1 MNPKFK
7 KIMIVDDNEF
17 DSYITTR
24 LIQNS
29 NLATEVIEF
38 NSAKLAL
45 EFLAENQN
53 NIKML
58 PDVILLDIYMPLMD
72 GFEFIEKFKG
82 LSPEAN
88 SYCTICVVSTTV
100 NDYYIHKAKIDEN
113 IRFTSKPITTE
124 FLSNLN

>member
-1 MNPKFK
+1 MSPKFK

-17 DSYITTR
+17 DSYITAR

-45 EFLAENQN
+45 EFLVENQN
-53 NIKML
+53 NTKIL

-82 LSPEAN
+82 LSAEAN
-88 SYCTICVVSTTV
+88 SYCKICVVSTTV

-113 IRFTSKPITTE
+113 IKFTSKPITTD
-124 FLSNLN
+124 FLNSLD

>member
-1 MNPKFK
+1 MSPKFK

-17 DSYITTR
+17 DSYITAR
-24 LIQNS
+24 LIENS
-29 NLATEVIEF
+29 HLAAEVIEF

-45 EFLAENQN
+45 EFLVENQN
-53 NIKML
+53 NTKML

-88 SYCTICVVSTTV
+88 SYCKICVVSTTV

>member
-7 KIMIVDDNEF
+7 KIMILDDNEF
-17 DSYITTR
+17 DSYITTK

-38 NSAKLAL
+38 SSAKLAL

-53 NIKML
+53 NTKIL
-58 PDVILLDIYMPLMD
+58 PDLILVDIYMPLMD
-72 GFEFIEKFKG
+72 GFEFIEKFKE
-82 LSPEAN
+82 LSAEAN
-88 SYCTICVVSTTV
+88 SYCKICIVSTTV

>member
-17 DSYITTR
+17 DSYITAK

-45 EFLAENQN
+45 EFLSENQKN
-53 NIKML
+53 TKAL
-58 PDVILLDIYMPLMD
+58 PDLILLDIYMPLMD
-72 GFEFIEKFKG
+72 GFEFIEKFKE
-82 LSPEAN
+82 LSLEAN
-88 SYCTICVVSTTV
+88 SHCKICVVSTTV

>member
-17 DSYITTR
+17 DSYITAR
-24 LIQNS
+24 LIENS
-29 NLATEVIEF
+29 HLAAEVIEF

-72 GFEFIEKFKG
+72 GFEFIEKFKE
-82 LSPEAN
+82 LSSDAN
-88 SYCTICVVSTTV
+88 SYCKICVVSTTV

-113 IRFTSKPITTE
+113 IKFTSKPITTD
-124 FLSNLN
+124 FLKDLD